1 MPLAA
6 LHIQAQHRHAQASR
20 HSQVPC
26 VARKYTAGIAV
37 FIKRQYTASHFQRNN
52 KSGRLRWVFSKA
64 AARRQF
70 ATSAWWPPIKTSG
83 TFHPRKSA
91 GRV

>member
-6 LHIQAQHRHAQASR
+6 VHIQAQQGHAQASP
-20 HSQVPC
+20 QVQIPF
-26 VARKYTAGIAV
+26 VARENSVWIAA
-37 FIKRQYTASHFQRNN
+37 FTESQYTASHFQRNN

-70 ATSAWWPPIKTSG
+70 ATSA
-83 TFHPRKSA
+83 
-91 GRV
+91 